1 MAYVIAYISALV
13 IFGVIDILWLTMVG
27 AKLFRDTL
35 GDVLAQDVRMAP
47 AIAFYLIYPLGVVFF
62 AIAPA
67 LKEASVA
74 TAVLNGAVFGLMTY
88 ATYDLTNF
96 ATVRNWTLNLTLID
110 LSYGAALTAATA
122 VLGYWITRWFTA

>member
-1 MAYVIAYISALV
+1 MAYLIAYVAALV

-35 GDVLAQDVRMAP
+35 GDVLAQDVRMGP
-47 AIAFYLIYPLGVVFF
+47 AIAFYLLYPLGVVFF

-67 LKEASVA
+67 LRDASVT
-74 TAVLNGAVFGLMTY
+74 TALLNGAMFGLMTY
-88 ATYDLTNF
+88 ATYDLTNY
-96 ATVRNWTLNLTLID
+96 ATVRNWTLTLTIID

-122 VLGYWITRWFTA
+122 LLGYGIARWFTA

>member
-1 MAYVIAYISALV
+1 MALFVAYIAALV
-13 IFGVIDILWLTMVG
+13 IVGVIDILWLTFVG

-47 AIAFYLIYPLGVVFF
+47 AIAFYLLYPLGVVFF

-67 LKEASVA
+67 LRDASVM
-74 TAVLNGAVFGLMTY
+74 TALINGAMFGLMTY
-88 ATYDLTNF
+88 ATYDLTNY
-96 ATVRNWTLNLTLID
+96 ATVRNWTLNLTIID

-122 VLGYWITRWFTA
+122 LLGYWITRWFSG

>member
-1 MAYVIAYISALV
+1 MTYVIAYIAALV

-47 AIAFYLIYPLGVVFF
+47 AIAFYLLYPLGVVFF

-67 LKEASVA
+67 LREASVS
-74 TAVLNGAVFGLMTY
+74 TAILNGAMFGLMTY
-88 ATYDLTNF
+88 ATYDLTNY
-96 ATVRNWTLNLTLID
+96 ATLRSWTLNLTIID

-122 VLGYWITRWFTA
+122 VLGYWIASWFSA

>member
-1 MAYVIAYISALV
+1 MAYIIAYIAALL

-35 GDVLAQDVRMAP
+35 GDVLAQDVRRAP
-47 AIAFYLIYPLGVVFF
+47 AIAFYLLYPLGVVFF
-62 AIAPA
+62 AVAPA
-67 LKEASVA
+67 LREASVS
-74 TAVLNGAVFGLMTY
+74 TAVLNGAMFGLMTY
-88 ATYDLTNF
+88 ATYDLTNY

-122 VLGYWITRWFTA
+122 VLAYFTTRWFS

>member
-1 MAYVIAYISALV
+1 MAFFVAYIAALV
-13 IFGVIDILWLTMVG
+13 IFGVIDILWLTFVG

-47 AIAFYLIYPLGVVFF
+47 AIAFYLLYPLGVVFF

-67 LKEASVA
+67 LRDASVM
-74 TAVLNGAVFGLMTY
+74 TALINGAMFGLMTY
-88 ATYDLTNF
+88 ATYDLTNY
-96 ATVRNWTLNLTLID
+96 ATVRNWTLNLTIID

-122 VLGYWITRWFTA
+122 LLGYWITRWFSG

>member
-13 IFGVIDILWLTMVG
+13 IFGVIDILWLTTVG

-35 GDVLAQDVRMAP
+35 GDVLALDVRMGP

-67 LKEASVA
+67 LKEASVS
-74 TAVLNGAVFGLMTY
+74 TAILNGAMFGLMTY
-88 ATYDLTNF
+88 ATYDLTNY
-96 ATVRNWTLNLTLID
+96 ATLRNWTLNLTMID

-122 VLGYWITRWFTA
+122 VLGYGITRWFT

>member
-1 MAYVIAYISALV
+1 MAYLIAYIAALV

-47 AIAFYLIYPLGVVFF
+47 AIAFYLLYPLGVVFF

-67 LKEASVA
+67 LRDASVT
-74 TAVLNGAVFGLMTY
+74 TALLNGAIFGLMTY
-88 ATYDLTNF
+88 ATYDLTNY
-96 ATVRNWTLNLTLID
+96 ATVRNWTLNLTVID
-110 LSYGAALTAATA
+110 LSYGAGLTAATA
-122 VLGYWITRWFTA
+122 LLGYWITRWFTA

>member
-1 MAYVIAYISALV
+1 MAFVVAYIAALV
-13 IFGVIDILWLTMVG
+13 IFGVIDILWLTFVG

-47 AIAFYLIYPLGVVFF
+47 AIAFYLLYPLGVVFF

-67 LKEASVA
+67 LRDASVM
-74 TAVLNGAVFGLMTY
+74 TALINGAMFGLMTY
-88 ATYDLTNF
+88 ATYDLTNY
-96 ATVRNWTLNLTLID
+96 ATVRNWTLNLTIID

-122 VLGYWITRWFTA
+122 LLGYWITRWFSG

>member
-1 MAYVIAYISALV
+1 MVYVIAYIAALL

-35 GDVLAQDVRMAP
+35 GDVLAQDVRMGP
-47 AIAFYLIYPLGVVFF
+47 AIAFYLLYPLGVVFF
-62 AIAPA
+62 AVAPA
-67 LKEASVA
+67 LREASVA
-74 TAVLNGAVFGLMTY
+74 TAVLNGAMFGLMTY
-88 ATYDLTNF
+88 ATYDLTNY

-122 VLGYWITRWFTA
+122 VLAYAIARWFA

>member
-1 MAYVIAYISALV
+1 MAFFVAYIAALV
-13 IFGVIDILWLTMVG
+13 IFGVIDILWLTFVG

-47 AIAFYLIYPLGVVFF
+47 AIAFYLLYPLGVVFF

-67 LKEASVA
+67 LRDASVM
-74 TAVLNGAVFGLMTY
+74 TALINGAMFGLMTY
-88 ATYDLTNF
+88 ATYDLTNY
-96 ATVRNWTLNLTLID
+96 ATVRNWTLNLTIID

-122 VLGYWITRWFTA
+122 ILGYWITRWFSG

>member
-1 MAYVIAYISALV
+1 MAYLIAYIAALV

-47 AIAFYLIYPLGVVFF
+47 AIAFYLLYPLGVVFF

-67 LKEASVA
+67 LRDASVT
-74 TAVLNGAVFGLMTY
+74 TALLNGAMFGLMTY
-88 ATYDLTNF
+88 ATYDLTNY
-96 ATVRNWTLNLTLID
+96 ATVRNWTLNLTVID
-110 LSYGAALTAATA
+110 LSYGAGLTAATA
-122 VLGYWITRWFTA
+122 LLGYWITRWFTA